1 MRAVMTG
8 ATGFIGRN
16 LLARLLERDEQI
28 FAVVRP
34 GSVDRLRAIAR
45 RLGADDRRVVAI
57 EGDLGLER
65 LGVHDHDLE
74 QIARAE
80 HFFHVAAVY
89 DLAGDPVAMGAA
101 NIDGTRHA
109 LGLAAAAE
117 FGCFHHISSVAVA
130 GLYRGRF
137 TEEMFDEASTGL
149 DHPYFSSKHEA
160 ERLVRD
166 SSAVPWR
173 VYRPSLVVGRSD
185 NGEMDKV
192 DGPYYFFAYL
202 KRLAAL
208 RNPMPVA
215 LPFDGYA
222 NIVPV
227 DYVAAVID
235 HIAHQ
240 GGLDNRAFHVVD
252 PQPLT
257 VVQSMNRFSRAAGGP
272 RFISMPLPAA
282 ARGLLN
288 NAVRTP
294 AAIVLDRLGLPRSIA
309 DFLSWRTTFDTANT
323 DAALAGSD
331 ITLPPLDSY
340 ASVLWDFWRRRID
353 PAARSGRGLGRA
365 VAGRTV
371 MITGGSSGIGRATAF
386 KVAAAGG
393 IPLLVARGVDA
404 LEATKAEIVKA
415 GGTAYVYRA
424 DLADVEDCQR
434 MAKEVIV
441 EHGGIDVLVNNAGRS
456 IRRSVAASAD
466 RFHDFERTM
475 QLNYFGAV
483 ALILAL
489 LPSMRAR
496 KRGHIVNVSSIG
508 VQTYPPR
515 FAAYVA
521 SKAALDAFSRCIAS
535 EVHADKVRLTTVHM
549 PLVRT
554 PMIAPTSIYRSFPTL
569 SPDDAA
575 DIICRAIAQQPK
587 RVSTPVGMIAQ
598 VTGAV
603 APDIQ
608 DRVLNLAYQLF
619 PETGPRPDKT
629 DTTTEPSREMLTFVP
644 GDVIDERGK
653 EPDLSLAARAMV
665 QLLRGIHW

>member
-16 LLARLLERDEQI
+16 LLARLLERDEQV
-28 FAVVRP
+28 FAIVRP
-34 GSVDRLRAIAR
+34 GSVDRLLAIAR
-45 RLGADDRRVVAI
+45 RLGADDRRVIPI

-65 LGVHDHDLE
+65 LGVRDQDLE
-74 QIARAE
+74 QIAGAE

-89 DLAGDPVAMGAA
+89 DLGADPVTMAAA
-101 NIDGTRHA
+101 NVDGTRRA
-109 LGLAAAAE
+109 VELAGSAR
-117 FGCFHHISSVAVA
+117 FGHFHHFSSIAVA

-137 TEEMFDEASTGL
+137 TETMFDEASEGL
-149 DHPYFSSKHEA
+149 EHPYFSSKHES
-160 ERLVRD
+160 ERIVRD
-166 SSAVPWR
+166 MCPVPWR

-192 DGPYYFFAYL
+192 DGPYYFFPYL
-202 KRLAAL
+202 KRLASL
-208 RNPMPVA
+208 RNPVPVA
-215 LPFDGYA
+215 LPFDGYV
-222 NIVPV
+222 NLVPV
-227 DYVAAVID
+227 DYVAAVVD

-240 GGLDNRAFHVVD
+240 DGLDNRVFHVVD
-252 PQPLT
+252 PHPHT
-257 VVQSMNRFSRAAGGP
+257 VVQTLNAFSRAAGGP
-272 RFISMPLPAA
+272 SFVSMPMPGTARAVLNSA
-282 ARGLLN
+282 ARAPS
-288 NAVRTP
+288 AVL
-294 AAIVLDRLGLPRSIA
+294 LDRLGLPPSIA
-309 DFLSWRTTFDTANT
+309 NYLSWRTTFDTANT

-331 ITLPPLDSY
+331 ITLPSLSQY
-340 ASVLWDFWRRRID
+340 ADKIWDFWRRRID
-353 PAARSGRGLGRA
+353 PAARAKGALGRA

-371 MITGGSSGIGRATAF
+371 MITGASSGIGRSTAL

-393 IPLLVARGVDA
+393 IPILVARGADA

-424 DLADVEDCQR
+424 DLSDIEDTQR

-441 EHGGIDVLVNNAGRS
+441 EHGGVDVLVNNAGRS

-483 ALILAL
+483 ALILAV

-496 KRGHIVNVSSIG
+496 KRGHIVNISSIG

-521 SKAALDAFSRCIAS
+521 SKAALDAFARCIAA
-535 EVHADKVRLTTVHM
+535 EVYADKVRLTTVHM

-569 SPDDAA
+569 SPDEAA

-587 RVSTPVGMIAQ
+587 RVSTPVGMVAQ
-598 VTGAV
+598 VTAAI

-619 PETGPRPDKT
+619 PETGSRPT
-629 DTTTEPSREMLTFVP
+629 EPEQSNEPSRELSTFVP
-644 GDVIDERGK
+644 GDVPSDGPE
-653 EPDLSLAARAMV
+653 EHDLSIAARAMV